1 VISTEPSRIFS
12 TEDACHLKSSSPHS
26 IVLDLTRCFHLANAT
41 VLMRACPGVTK
52 RKAGLP
58 SALFEGPRSKPG
70 LQAPHGCAIQASPR
84 RAANLHRK
92 RAQVVSH
99 LNLTKIRRA
108 TFGCCVVEIVFD

>member
-1 VISTEPSRIFS
+1 MLVILKAQVPIQLFLTLRAASTSPTPQFLCVLVR
-12 TEDACHLKSSSPHS
+12 KSQKQK
-26 IVLDLTRCFHLANAT
+26 V
-41 VLMRACPGVTK
+41 
-52 RKAGLP
+52 GLP
-58 SALFEGPRSKPG
+58 SALFEGPRSNLVGKPG
-70 LQAPHGCAIQASPR
+70 TGARYRRPPR